1 MCKGQSRPNLLSII
15 DSGTF
20 SVGIKFS
27 YFALTL
33 EWGNTM
39 AVYLPMIFIIILC
52 FAEQPGKVDIRLWL
66 YKLLL
71 SWNARVGFITFNA
84 ISIPVT

>member
-1 MCKGQSRPNLLSII
+1 MSKGQSKLNLLSL
-15 DSGTF
+15 TVVRF

-39 AVYLPMIFIIILC
+39 AVYLPMILIIILC
-52 FAEQPGKVDIRLWL
+52 LAELSGKVDILCL
-66 YKLLL
+66 YKILL
-71 SWNARVGFITFNA
+71 SWNAIVGFIKFNA
-84 ISIPVT
+84 IFALVT